1 MTRTIR
7 PHVLNLFLTGFVAL
21 WSASVLTA
29 QEPVEW
35 GEDFV
40 FHTFSIAGVDPVT
53 GESGVAVR
61 DVRAK
66 AHGYFCWYTAGT
78 WLGRIG
84 RAEEQGAIG
93 RQQPV
98 SFNDDALNVR
108 AENAERGEDAELRHA
123 RPGPRRAALAATGR
137 HSGAVNNAD
146 E

>member
-1 MTRTIR
+1 M
-7 PHVLNLFLTGFVAL
+7 
-21 WSASVLTA
+21 
-29 QEPVEW
+29 
-35 GEDFV
+35 
-40 FHTFSIAGVDPVT
+40 
-53 GESGVAVR
+53 AVR

-66 AHGYFCWYTAGT
+66 AHGYFCWYMAGT

-123 RPGPRRAALAATGR
+123 RPGSTYTARLAATGR
-137 HSGAVNNAD
+137 HSGAVNKQCR
-146 E
+146 

>member
-1 MTRTIR
+1 LLTIDKRRAMEGADPKQLPPRDR
-7 PHVLNLFLTGFVAL
+7 PCTFCGV
-21 WSASVLTA
+21 
-29 QEPVEW
+29 P
-35 GEDFV
+35 GEF
-40 FHTFSIAGVDPVT
+40 
-53 GESGVAVR
+53 GVAVR

-93 RQQPV
+93 RQQLV